1 MLFHSM
7 IPLLGFAPAA
17 ALATHLF
24 VSSYDGSI
32 TSLQLSKSVRGS
44 YSLTNLSSTLGSA
57 PRPSWLEINPFNGLL
72 YAVDEGWGNPNGSV
86 AAYSRSAGGV
96 LTQVSILPT
105 IGSPVSTQVFNKGAA
120 LAMAHLYVPVSNCS
134 MRDIA
139 NKYSDTSTVSN
150 FKIKADGSLA
160 LLQTFTFALAA
171 PGPVPD
177 RQGVPHEH
185 QVILDPTGKYII
197 TPDLGAD
204 LVRVFTIDPVTNL
217 LATSTPFAVPAGSG
231 PRHAKFLVSGGSTY
245 LFLISE
251 LANSIA
257 SYKVTYGARSLS
269 FTQISLLSVYGTLP
283 VPAAAGAGEL
293 NVSVSSPPASVLAP
307 NLIAS

>member
-185 QVILDPTGKYII
+185 QVILDPT
-197 TPDLGAD
+197 
-204 LVRVFTIDPVTNL
+204 
-217 LATSTPFAVPAGSG
+217 
-231 PRHAKFLVSGGSTY
+231 
-245 LFLISE
+245 
-251 LANSIA
+251 
-257 SYKVTYGARSLS
+257 
-269 FTQISLLSVYGTLP
+269 
-283 VPAAAGAGEL
+283 
-293 NVSVSSPPASVLAP
+293 VSSPSTQSPTCWQPALLSPSQLAP
-307 NLIAS
+307 GLAMLSSSSREDQPTCSSSPSSPTALRATRLPMVHAA